1 MRSRAAPRAAAIVIL
16 ACMVALTP
24 AIGRAAPPLA
34 PPPAAAAEINFLLSA
49 MGTSGCEFYRNGTWH
64 DAHQA
69 QAHLNEKYQWLL
81 ARNRVKTAE
90 DFIELAA
97 TRSSL
102 SGKEYA
108 VRCAGEAPVSSKN
121 WLTEQLRRYRDA
133 AGATG
138 APPAASAVR
147 PSNSRVN
154 RFN

>member
-1 MRSRAAPRAAAIVIL
+1 
-16 ACMVALTP
+16 MVLTP
-24 AIGRAAPPLA
+24 AIGMAGPALA
-34 PPPAAAAEINFLLSA
+34 PPAPAGTEINFLLSA
-49 MGTSGCEFYRNGTWH
+49 IGTSGCEFNRNGSWH

-69 QAHLNEKYQWLL
+69 QDHLNEKYQWLL

-90 DFIELAA
+90 DFIEMAA

-138 APPAASAVR
+138 APPAASAVQ